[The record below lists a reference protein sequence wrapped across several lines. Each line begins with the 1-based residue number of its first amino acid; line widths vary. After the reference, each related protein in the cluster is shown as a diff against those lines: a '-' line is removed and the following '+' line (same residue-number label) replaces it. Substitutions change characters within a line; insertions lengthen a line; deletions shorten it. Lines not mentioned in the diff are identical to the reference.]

1 MLPCKSGMILTVSS
15 DFCMYKGREGKK
27 EGGTE
32 GEREGGKD
40 GRREEEKEGR
50 RDKRKEMEI
59 KRKLNQNLP
68 LEEFACKSVF
78 RILGYL

>member
-1 MLPCKSGMILTVSS
+1 MILTSA
-15 DFCMYKGREGKK
+15 CTEGGRE
-27 EGGTE
+27 
-32 GEREGGKD
+32 R
-40 GRREEEKEGR
+40 RREEEKEGR
-50 RDKRKEMEI
+50 KDKRKEMEI